1 VSEKEQKKK
10 FVPKKTECIKEELK
24 KRRIQKQLYTGR
36 NLHQNVIIFVSGL
49 VAK

>member
-10 FVPKKTECIKEELK
+10 FEKKLSGLKSRK
-24 KRRIQKQLYTGR
+24 KRRIQKQLHTGR
-36 NLHQNVIIFVSGL
+36 KLHQNVIIFVSGL

>member
-10 FVPKKTECIKEELK
+10 FAKKTEWIKEELK